1 MFKHV
6 ILLFVGEFL
15 NFSLLGVQFFLTNK
29 FLNNKFTWYG
39 WSVIKYYSWSHK
51 ERHDKELGLK

>member
-1 MFKHV
+1 MFRHV
-6 ILLFVGEFL
+6 ILLFIGEFL

-29 FLNNKFTWYG
+29 LLNNKFMCYG

-51 ERHDKELGLK
+51 ERHDKELVFK

>member
-1 MFKHV
+1 MFNHV

-29 FLNNKFTWYG
+29 FLNNKLVWLECDQVLQLVTQG
-39 WSVIKYYSWSHK
+39 
-51 ERHDKELGLK
+51 EA

>member
-1 MFKHV
+1 MFNHV